1 MEITSNLTSVIG
13 DLLGKFSELG
23 NPDTVTRAVATAMMP
38 TIRKRIHVE
47 GKNSNGSQ
55 IGVYSNSYLKLRQK
69 KYNRTAD
76 TDVIASLTR
85 QLEGGYVLGATKDG
99 YTIDNLGNKIENDAK
114 TKTEYLEDRY
124 GKIWDLTE
132 AELQEVLLIANE
144 ETKKIMQ

>member
-13 DLLGKFSELG
+13 DILGKFALLG
-23 NPDTVTRAVATAMMP
+23 NPDTITRAVATAMMP

-47 GKNSNGSQ
+47 GKNSSGGQ
-55 IGVYSNSYLKLRQK
+55 IGVYSNAYLRLREK
-69 KYNRTAD
+69 KYKRFE

-99 YTIDNLGNKIENDAK
+99 YTIDNLGNKIDNDNK
-114 TKTEYLEDRY
+114 TKTEYLEDKY

-132 AELQEVLLIANE
+132 KELQDVLLIANE
-144 ETKKIMQ
+144 ETKLIMQ